1 MIQKKFKTLFLVMM
15 IFLITISTFSYAEND
30 NSKIEDNSENSN
42 TETTVAKEDD
52 VLLTGSEIIID
63 QEVQGNVYIVATNSV
78 TVTAPIY
85 GNAYI
90 FSKNVEFKSS
100 DTSKPVYVSGSVF
113 LYGTDINLSLYCQ
126 DLYVYS
132 PSSLTINYD
141 SCILR
146 DIRGYS
152 PIFNLYG
159 IVKRNVFIESANIS
173 LQNDKNE
180 KGLVEGNLSY
190 YNSESLDISEELVV
204 GEVYY
209 NEKTID
215 TTPQWLKSLY
225 TTIVRFVCS
234 VLFLFLLTRI
244 TPSIVNP
251 EKGFVLKKFL
261 GTILYGILMLVVVP
275 TVCLIVVRCATRLM
289 LFAIPIIFIYG
300 GLIIISFFASIIY
313 LAGLIKN
320 SLIKKNSIWI
330 AIGLLFAINIILYLA
345 SFITIVA
352 LILAVI
358 LVVLGF
364 GLFSQELFKKKTIS

>member
-30 NSKIEDNSENSN
+30 NSEPEDNSENSN
-42 TETTVAKEDD
+42 TETTIAKEDD

-132 PSSLTINYD
+132 PASLTINYD

-152 PIFNLYG
+152 PTFNLYG

-173 LQNDKNE
+173 LQNDKDE

-190 YNSESLDISEELVV
+190 YNSESLDISEELVI

-225 TTIVRFVCS
+225 TTIARFVCS

-244 TPSIVNP
+244 TPSIANP
-251 EKGFVLKKFL
+251 EKSFVLKKLL
-261 GTILYGILMLVVVP
+261 GTILFGILMLVAVP
-275 TVCLIVVRCATRLM
+275 AVCLIVVRCATRLI
-289 LFAIPIIFIYG
+289 LFAIPVIFIYG

-313 LAGLIKN
+313 FAGLIKN

-330 AIGLLFAINIILYLA
+330 AIGLLFAINVILYLA

-358 LVVLGF
+358 FVVLGF
-364 GLFSQELFKKKTIS
+364 GLLSQELFKKKTIS